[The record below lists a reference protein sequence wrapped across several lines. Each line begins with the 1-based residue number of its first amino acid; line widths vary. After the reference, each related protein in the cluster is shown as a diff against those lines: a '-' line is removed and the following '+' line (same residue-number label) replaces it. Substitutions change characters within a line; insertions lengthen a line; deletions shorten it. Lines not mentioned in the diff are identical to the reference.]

1 MQDLYKQIGLDMMA
15 TGLFHDETQAVDILK
30 ASILALRDRLSASEA
45 FHLGTR
51 LPAPIREEYFSGWD
65 SARRQANSVNKSE
78 FLAEVAFH
86 LDGNDDYSLGDLV
99 PVALNAVLR
108 MINSEDADQVK
119 HAVPKSMQDIFNDRQ
134 AM

>member
-1 MQDLYKQIGLDMMA
+1 MQDIYDQIGRDMMA
-15 TGLFHDETQAVDILK
+15 TGLFHDENQAVKIFR
-30 ASILALRDRLSASEA
+30 ASILALRDRLSSGEA

-51 LPAPIREEYFSGWD
+51 LPTPIREEYFIEWD
-65 SARRQANSVNKSE
+65 SARRQASSVNKSE

-86 LDGNDDYSLGDLV
+86 LDGYEDHSLGDLV

-108 MINSEDADQVK
+108 LINSEDADQVK
-119 HAVPKSMQDIFNDRQ
+119 HAVPRSMQDIFIDRQ